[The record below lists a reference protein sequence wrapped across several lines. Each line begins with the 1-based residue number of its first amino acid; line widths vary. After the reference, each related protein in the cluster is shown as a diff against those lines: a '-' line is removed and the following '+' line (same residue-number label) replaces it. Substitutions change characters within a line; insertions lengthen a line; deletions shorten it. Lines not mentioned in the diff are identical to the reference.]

1 VKTEGYS
8 FLETKNKIE
17 HYCAYQERCHQE
29 VVSKLYNLGAD
40 SEDRERLIGHLI
52 SNNFLNEERFAEAY
66 ATGKFRLKKWG
77 INKIKMYLKQ
87 KGVSDYS
94 IKKGIKEIDQDEYLT
109 TLEHLAEK
117 KHSESTGNQWEKLAK
132 TQRFLF
138 NKGYESD
145 LIFDVLKKYS

>member
-1 VKTEGYS
+1 MKTEGYS

-29 VVSKLYNLGAD
+29 VVSKLYHLGAD

-52 SNNFLNEERFAEAY
+52 SNNYLNEERFAEAY

-94 IKKGIKEIDQDEYLT
+94 IKKGLKEIDQDEYLS
-109 TLEHLAEK
+109 TLEYLAEK
-117 KHSESTGNQWEKLAK
+117 KHSEATGNQWEKLAK
-132 TQRFLF
+132 TKRFLF

>member
-1 VKTEGYS
+1 MKTEGYS

-29 VVSKLYNLGAD
+29 VVSKLYDLGAD

-52 SNNFLNEERFAEAY
+52 SYNFLNEERFAEAY
-66 ATGKFRLKKWG
+66 ATGKFRMKKWG
-77 INKIKMYLKQ
+77 INKIKMHLKQ

-94 IKKGIKEIDQDEYLT
+94 IKKGIKEIDQDDYLNV
-109 TLEHLAEK
+109 LEALAAK
-117 KHSESTGNQWEKLAK
+117 KHTESTGNQWEKLAK
-132 TQRFLF
+132 TKRFLY

-145 LIFDVLKKYS
+145 LIFEVLKKYS